1 MAGQEQ
7 IRKLLI
13 NDFGFELISTKLT
26 GFGERILLRAE
37 NGLEAQLGVY
47 RVCFYGGAV
56 TKTEETEQ
64 KSDFPAARHPLCF
77 DIDHKSEI
85 KSYLEKKLGVKEKP
99 KRKVKAR
106 NNAPTLFEMQA

>member
-1 MAGQEQ
+1 MAAQEQ

-56 TKTEETEQ
+56 AKADETEQ

-77 DIDHKSEI
+77 DVDHKTEI
-85 KSYLEKKLGVKEKP
+85 KSYLEKKLGARVKP
-99 KRKVKAR
+99 KRR
-106 NNAPTLFEMQA
+106 TRNNNAPTLFEMQA